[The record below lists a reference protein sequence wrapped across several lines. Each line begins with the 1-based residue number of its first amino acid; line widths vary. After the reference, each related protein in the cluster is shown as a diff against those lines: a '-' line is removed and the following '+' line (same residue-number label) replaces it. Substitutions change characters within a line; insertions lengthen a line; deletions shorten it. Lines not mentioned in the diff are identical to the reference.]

1 MSQIRAAI
9 LTLSDQGYQG
19 KRADQSGPA
28 LASWLCA
35 HSVDVVCTKLL
46 PDEVEV
52 ISAQLKQWADAGD
65 CDLILTTGG
74 TGVSP
79 RDVTP
84 EATKQVLDREIPG
97 LAEAM
102 RAQSLAKTPQ
112 AMLSRAVAGVRGRV
126 LIVNLPGSPNGAI
139 ENVQAIWPAIPH
151 AIQKIQGDMSDCAP
165 VESPA
170 AAFTA
175 NPQKG

>member
-1 MSQIRAAI
+1 MPQIRAAI

-19 KRADQSGPA
+19 KRDDQSGPA

-35 HSVDVVCTKLL
+35 HSVNVVCTKLL
-46 PDEVEV
+46 PDEAEG
-52 ISAQLKQWADAGD
+52 ISEQLKEWADAGQ

-84 EATKQVLDREIPG
+84 EATRKILDREIPG

-102 RAQSLAKTPQ
+102 RARSLAKTSQ
-112 AMLSRAVAGVRGRV
+112 AMLSRAVAGMRGRV
-126 LIVNLPGSPNGAI
+126 LIVNLPGSPRGAV
-139 ENVQAIWPAIPH
+139 ENLEAIWPAIPH

-165 VESPA
+165 VASPA
-170 AAFTA
+170 S
-175 NPQKG
+175 PHR